1 MDRKLDEAADR
12 LDEDNPELTRAMLR
26 KARPASEVLP
36 KHIGKHAT
44 ADLMRRKPGRP
55 PSEEKRVP
63 ETFRFSEDL
72 VEAYK
77 ATGSNW
83 RKLVEK
89 TLRDHMPGRK

>member
-1 MDRKLDEAADR
+1 MNRKLDEAAAR
-12 LDEDNPELTRAMLR
+12 PDEDSPELTRAMFR

-36 KHIGKHAT
+36 KYIGEHAT
-44 ADLMRRKPGRP
+44 AELMRRKPGRP
-55 PSEEKRVP
+55 PAQEKRVP

-77 ATGSNW
+77 ATGPDW